1 MTMPSVDKII
11 SYESGEMEM
20 EEVVEFFQDGIDSG
34 WVWQLQ
40 GSYGRMAQQLI
51 NNGLVIQPQG
61 N

>member
-40 GSYGRMAQQLI
+40 GSYGRMARQLMDA
-51 NNGLVIQPQG
+51 GLIWETV
-61 N
+61 